1 MKKDFVMP
9 ILVLSLICL
18 IMSGALAAV
27 RSITQPV
34 IEAAAV
40 ERADVAMREIIP
52 EADEFVLLESKAAE
66 LPKSVIEIYGTGNN
80 TGYIFTVVS
89 NSGYGGEIKLI
100 CGIDPDGKIMK
111 ITVLEHSE
119 TKGLGTNVFNKA
131 GDYEGKDKNLEGI
144 DAIAGATITSNAYK
158 NAILDAFSA
167 FELVNVNV
175 TEEVEEQ

>member
-18 IMSGALAAV
+18 IMSGALAVV

-34 IEAAAV
+34 IEAAAN
-40 ERADVAMREIIP
+40 ERAEDAMREIIP
-52 EADEFVLLESKAAE
+52 EADEFVLLESNTEE
-66 LPKSVIEIYGTGNN
+66 LPKSVTEIYGTANN

-100 CGIDPDGKIMK
+100 CGIDPNGEIIQ

-119 TKGLGTNVFNKA
+119 TKGLGTKVFDKA
-131 GDYEGKDKNLEGI
+131 VEYEGKDKNLEGI

-167 FELVNVNV
+167 FEIVNI
-175 TEEVEEQ
+175 TGEGEEQ